1 MNKEGAFTLVEL
13 MIVIL
18 IIGILVGI
26 AVPVFLSARGSS
38 EEKVCQA
45 NLRTMKSA
53 ANVYGASC
61 GSYPS
66 SISDLYPGYLQQ
78 IPVCPADRSGSY
90 VIVSGGGDS
99 IPVFG
104 CTFHHYEL

>member
-1 MNKEGAFTLVEL
+1 MNMENAFTLVEL

-18 IIGILVGI
+18 IVGILVGI
-26 AVPVFLSARGSS
+26 AVPVFISARSSS

-53 ANVYGASC
+53 ANVYGASSD
-61 GSYPS
+61 SYPTS
-66 SISDLYPGYLQQ
+66 VSDLYPDYVQQ

-90 VIVSGGGDS
+90 VVVSGGGDTL
-99 IPVFG
+99 PVFG

>member
-1 MNKEGAFTLVEL
+1 MNRENAFTLVEL

-26 AVPVFLSARGSS
+26 AVPVFVSARSSS

-53 ANVYGASC
+53 ANVYGASSE
-61 GSYPS
+61 SYPTS
-66 SISDLYPGYLQQ
+66 VSDLYPDYVQQ

-90 VIVSGGGDS
+90 IISSGGGDDMPTFS
-99 IPVFG
+99 
-104 CTFHHYEL
+104 CTFHHFEL